1 MPGEMKSRRERC
13 NDKAGPPQVAP
24 EQWDRRVP
32 GNGRVY
38 HIGFTAEDDKG
49 EACSAEVLVGA
60 PHDRNTA
67 PVDNGAIYDS
77 TVP

>member
-1 MPGEMKSRRERC
+1 
-13 NDKAGPPQVAP
+13 
-24 EQWDRRVP
+24 VP

-38 HIGFTAEDDKG
+38 HIGFAAEDDKG
-49 EACSAEVLVGA
+49 EACSEEVLVGA